1 MIEEAGK
8 MEAATRP
15 ATHPGNEEPLLIEAL
30 DGGVLRLVLNRPAAR
45 NALSM
50 ALMAALRR
58 ALGEAATDR
67 GCRVVVIAG
76 AGPAFCAGHDLREL
90 RGDPARESYERTFA
104 ECSALMQQIVALPKP
119 VIAEIHGI
127 ATAAGCQLVAT
138 CDLAVAAE
146 DARFA
151 TPGVNI
157 GLFCSTPMVA
167 LTRAVGRKP
176 AMEMLLTGELIDAAT
191 AKAIGL
197 VNRVVPTAELSAATL
212 ELARRIAAKSAFT
225 VAIGK
230 EAFYRQAEM
239 GLADAYRYAG
249 EVMTRN
255 MLARDAGEG
264 IDAFLAKRPPVWQD
278 A

>member
-1 MIEEAGK
+1 MEAG
-8 MEAATRP
+8 MSAAEKL
-15 ATHPGNEEPLLIEAL
+15 AENESVVLEAL
-30 DGGVLRLVLNRPAAR
+30 EEGVLRLTLNRPAAR
-45 NALSM
+45 NALSV
-50 ALMAALRR
+50 ALMTALAQALDRAA
-58 ALGEAATDR
+58 ADQA
-67 GCRVVVIAG
+67 CRVVVIAG
-76 AGPAFCAGHDLREL
+76 AGPAFCAGHDLREML
-90 RGDPARESYERTFA
+90 SENSRAAYELVFA
-104 ECSALMQQIVALPKP
+104 QCSALMLQIVHLAKP
-119 VIAEIHGI
+119 VIAEVHGI

-146 DARFA
+146 DTRFA

-176 AMEMLLTGELIDAAT
+176 AMEMLLTGDLVDAAT

-197 VNRVVPTAELSAATL
+197 VNRVVPRAELGAATMG
-212 ELARRIAAKSAFT
+212 LARQIAAKSAFT

-230 EAFYRQAEM
+230 AAFYAQAEF
-239 GLADAYRYAG
+239 GLGEAYRYAA

-255 MLARDAGEG
+255 MLARDAAEG
-264 IDAFLAKRPPVWQD
+264 IEAFLAKRPPVWQD